1 MADTDAGAPVHPGYT
16 LAEDAPL
23 AAHTTFGVPAQAR
36 RLVTL
41 HQASALPGVLADSGL
56 MQGPLLVL
64 GQGSNVLFTRDWP
77 GTVLQ
82 VRTRGIGVLDDG
94 GGRTRVRVDAG
105 ESWDDFVGW
114 SLAQGLCGLENL
126 VAIPGTVG
134 AAPIQNIGAY
144 GSEVGE
150 FIESV
155 EAWDR
160 ATGATCRLD
169 RAACLFGYRDS
180 LFKHAP
186 GRYVVTA
193 VTFLLP
199 HARPLRTGYPGV
211 QEELAALGAG
221 EVTPSRVAVAI
232 RRVRGRKLPDP
243 ARTGNAG
250 SFFKN
255 PHVGQ
260 DVAEALQQAHPGM
273 PGWPAQDG
281 RVKLSAAWLVEDCGF
296 KGLQEGPAAVSTQHA
311 LVLVNQ
317 GGASGAQVW
326 SLAERIRAGV
336 RARFG
341 IELEP
346 EPQIL

>member
-1 MADTDAGAPVHPGYT
+1 MHPGYT
-16 LAEDAPL
+16 VAGEAPL

-41 HQASALPGVLADSGL
+41 HQADALPGVLADPDL

-82 VRTRGIGVLDDG
+82 VRTRGIHVLDEG
-94 GGRTRVRVDAG
+94 HGSTRVRVDAG

-150 FIESV
+150 FIDSV
-155 EAWDR
+155 EAFDR
-160 ATGATCRLD
+160 TTGAACRLD
-169 RAACLFGYRDS
+169 RGACRFGYRDS

-186 GRYVVTA
+186 GRYLITA
-193 VTFLLP
+193 VTFVLP
-199 HARPLRTGYPGV
+199 HERPLRTGYPGV
-211 QEELAALGAG
+211 QEELVALGVG
-221 EVTPSRVAVAI
+221 EVTPACLARAI

-243 ARTGNAG
+243 SRTGNAG

-260 DVAEALQQAHPGM
+260 DAAGALQRAHPGM
-273 PGWPAQDG
+273 PAWPTPEG
-281 RVKLSAAWLVEDCGF
+281 RVKLSAAWLVEACGF
-296 KGLQEGPAAVSTQHA
+296 KGLREGPAAVSAQHA
-311 LVLVNQ
+311 LVLVNL
-317 GGASGAQVW
+317 GGATGAQVW
-326 SLAERIRAGV
+326 ALAERIRAAV
-336 RARFG
+336 RTRFG
-341 IELEP
+341 VELEP

>member
-1 MADTDAGAPVHPGYT
+1 MASAAAGTPVHSGYT
-16 LAEDAPL
+16 LAEHAPL

-41 HQASALPGVLADSGL
+41 HHADALPGVLAHPDL

-82 VRTRGIGVLDDG
+82 VRTRGIRVLDEDG
-94 GGRTRVRVDAG
+94 GGTRVRVEAG

-114 SLAQGLCGLENL
+114 SLAQCLCGLENL

-150 FIESV
+150 FIESI
-155 EAWDR
+155 EAHDLT
-160 ATGATCRLD
+160 TGAACRLD
-169 RAACLFGYRDS
+169 RAACRFGYRDS
-180 LFKHAP
+180 LFKHTR
-186 GRYVVTA
+186 GRYVIAA

-199 HARPLRTGYPGV
+199 RTRALRTGYPGV

-221 EVTPSRVAVAI
+221 EVTPARVAMAI

-255 PHVGQ
+255 PHVSQ
-260 DVAEALQQAHPGM
+260 DEAAALQQAHPGM
-273 PGWPAQDG
+273 PAWPTPDG
-281 RVKLSAAWLVEDCGF
+281 RVKLSAAWLVEACEF
-296 KGLQEGPAAVSTQHA
+296 KGLQEGAAAVSAQHA
-311 LVLVNQ
+311 LVLVNL

-326 SLAERIRAGV
+326 ALAGRIRDGV
-336 RARFG
+336 EARFG
-341 IELEP
+341 VVLEP